1 MNTSEIFVFIN
12 KIFNILVPI
21 INEQGGVVERY
32 NNSGLISLFPTNL
45 SDSVKSA
52 IKMREYIRN
61 DKDEKIRNVDLGFVI
76 NKEDIMV
83 GIIGCEERF
92 GASVVSDYLTIV
104 ESLNEF
110 GKKYGTSILVTE
122 NSVAEA
128 EEYGESYNYRKLGYI
143 KYKSKDQVI
152 ALYDFFDG
160 DDYNII
166 ARKKQTKDIFE
177 QAVKAYYNRDF
188 YNARQ
193 MFIQVL
199 KQFQEDKASKEYLR
213 LCDKYYKFKEYEN
226 IDIWLD
232 LF

>member
-1 MNTSEIFVFIN
+1 
-12 KIFNILVPI
+12 
-21 INEQGGVVERY
+21 VE
-32 NNSGLISLFPTNL
+32 
-45 SDSVKSA
+45 
-52 IKMREYIRN
+52 
-61 DKDEKIRNVDLGFVI
+61 
-76 NKEDIMV
+76 
-83 GIIGCEERF
+83 
-92 GASVVSDYLTIV
+92 
-104 ESLNEF
+104 
-110 GKKYGTSILVTE
+110 
-122 NSVAEA
+122 EA
-128 EEYGESYNYRKLGYI
+128 EEYGASYNYRKLGYI

-166 ARKKQTKDIFE
+166 ARKKQTKEIFE